1 MVCRNQ
7 IEVRGVRCFF
17 KFNNKA
23 FESTNNEFRKMGMR
37 SGLLLGQISYG
48 SLITTY
54 LDRAVSDEDR
64 QETIQ
69 AFFQLFHS
77 MADVTLKVITL

>member
-1 MVCRNQ
+1 M
-7 IEVRGVRCFF
+7 IY

-23 FESTNNEFRKMGMR
+23 FQSTNNEFRRMGTS

-77 MADVTLKVITL
+77 MVNVT